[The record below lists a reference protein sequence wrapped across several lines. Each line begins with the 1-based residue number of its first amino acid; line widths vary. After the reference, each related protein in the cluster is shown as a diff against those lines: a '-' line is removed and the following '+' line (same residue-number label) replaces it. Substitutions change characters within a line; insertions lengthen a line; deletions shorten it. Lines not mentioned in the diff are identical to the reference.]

1 MIWAITHEF
10 FLCFVFVLRWPIT
23 YYISISKIEYMLL
36 ASPEI
41 IYYSIQYPMLSNY
54 ALQLQKYVPKL
65 PNLYSIF
72 CAMLS

>member
-10 FLCFVFVLRWPIT
+10 FLCFVFVLQSPIT
-23 YYISISKIEYMLL
+23 YYISISKIEYYYVT
-36 ASPEI
+36 SPEI

-54 ALQLQKYVPKL
+54 ALQKHVPKL